1 MSDTNL
7 PLLSTRSCHLP
18 RNCLAWIILAT
29 CPSLEG
35 RWCVACSYDIPLRW
49 KGTNWKV
56 GWTLPGLV
64 SRLLLLLL
72 VLDAIVSSWLL
83 MVADG
88 FPTPTCPKKIKL
100 HKIEENKLW
109 QPVSLFLSFCAQ
121 ILQISPP
128 DVLPCGP
135 HHRPRGWNSHPAPC
149 GWPRWP
155 THRCTRSGSASVSQ
169 WSENPPALPC
179 LVHLTPSVSIYIIW
193 GKNEK
198 FHPSFGW
205 TCDKDWQDKY
215 ILDTTKKVGKNV
227 NWGFQHTHLHMEGLD
242 EFRLLTSPII

>member
-49 KGTNWKV
+49 KGTNWKF

-88 FPTPTCPKKIKL
+88 FPSTCPKKINCKKL
-100 HKIEENKLW
+100 KKTNYDN
-109 QPVSLFLSFCAQ
+109 LFPCSCHFALRSFRSAHLMCFHAGHITAPEDEILIQHRADDLVGQHIAAHALGVPRCLSD
-121 ILQISPP
+121 LKTH
-128 DVLPCGP
+128 LPC
-135 HHRPRGWNSHPAPC
+135 H
-149 GWPRWP
+149 
-155 THRCTRSGSASVSQ
+155 
-169 WSENPPALPC
+169 ALSIS
-179 LVHLTPSVSIYIIW
+179 LHLCQFISF
-193 GKNEK
+193 GRKHEK

-215 ILDTTKKVGKNV
+215 ILDTTKRVGNNV
-227 NWGFQHTHLHMEGLD
+227 NWGFQHTHLHMERLD
-242 EFRLLTSPII
+242 EFRLLTSSTI

>member
-18 RNCLAWIILAT
+18 RNCLAWIILANLPKSWRPVM
-29 CPSLEG
+29 CGMFLWHSSAVKRHKLKS
-35 RWCVACSYDIPLRW
+35 WLNVARF
-49 KGTNWKV
+49 
-56 GWTLPGLV
+56 GLQATTTAA
-64 SRLLLLLL
+64 STRRNR
-72 VLDAIVSSWLL
+72 LL
-83 MVADG
+83 MVAHG
-88 FPTPTCPKKIKL
+88 CWWFPHSTCPKKIKL

-193 GKNEK
+193 EEK
-198 FHPSFGW
+198 WEIPSQFW
-205 TCDKDWQDKY
+205 MNMW
-215 ILDTTKKVGKNV
+215 
-227 NWGFQHTHLHMEGLD
+227 
-242 EFRLLTSPII
+242 